1 MNLPRA
7 VLEQEEQANKLYEAV
22 YGNPNGSA
30 EQPANQPAEPEVPPN
45 GLQPPEPQG
54 SQEPAANDGGQEPQA
69 QAPESDDQQNTWE
82 HRYKVLAGKYSS
94 EVPRLAADNRELKNQ
109 LKELSAT
116 VERLKQAP
124 QAKAQLVKPEEVETF
139 GSELIDVVRRAARE
153 ELADKDNEISELKEM
168 VQQLSNKTTK
178 NVEVDFYTALNTK
191 VSDWVTI
198 NDDKNFHKW
207 LNELDDLTGIR
218 RQDLLAQAEADRD
231 ADRVAK
237 FFTAYKRASQSW
249 AATANRSLEAQVA
262 PDTGRQASA
271 PPAKR
276 FYTRGE
282 IADFYGRVRRG
293 EISDN
298 DAIAIEAD
306 IQSAI
311 GEGRVR

>member
-7 VLEQEEQANKLYEAV
+7 VLEQEEKANKLYEAV
-22 YGNPNGSA
+22 YGNPEGA
-30 EQPANQPAEPEVPPN
+30 TEPAANQQEEPQAPPN
-45 GLQPPEPQG
+45 GLQPPPEPQG
-54 SQEPAANDGGQEPQA
+54 SQEPAANQDEGQKPEAQEDDPQ
-69 QAPESDDQQNTWE
+69 QQTWE

-94 EVPRLAADNRELKNQ
+94 EVPRLAADNRELKTK
-109 LKELSAT
+109 LKDLEASI
-116 VERLKQAP
+116 ERLKQAP

-153 ELADKDNEISELKEM
+153 ELAEKDNQISELREM

-178 NVEVDFYTALNTK
+178 NVEVDFYTALNSK
-191 VSDWVTI
+191 VTDWVTI

-237 FFTAYKRASQSW
+237 FFIAYKRASQSW
-249 AATANRSLEAQVA
+249 AANATRSLETQVA

-282 IADFYGRVRRG
+282 IADFYARVRRN
-293 EISDN
+293 EVSDQ

-306 IQSAI
+306 IQAAI

>member
-22 YGNPNGSA
+22 YGNPSGTTA
-30 EQPANQPAEPEVPPN
+30 PANDPAPEPEVPPN
-45 GLQPPEPQG
+45 GLQKPEPDG
-54 SQEPAANDGGQEPQA
+54 SQEPAANQDEGQKPETQEEDPQ
-69 QAPESDDQQNTWE
+69 QQTWE

-94 EVPRLAADNRELKNQ
+94 EVPRLAADNRELKTK
-109 LKELSAT
+109 LKDLEASI
-116 VERLKQAP
+116 ERLKQAP

-153 ELADKDNEISELKEM
+153 EQAEKDSEIAELRAM
-168 VQQLSNKTTK
+168 VEQLSNKTTK
-178 NVEVDFYTALNTK
+178 NVEVDFFTSLNSK
-191 VSDWVTI
+191 VADWVTI

-207 LNELDDLTGIR
+207 LNELDELTGIR

-249 AATANRSLEAQVA
+249 AANATRSLETQVA

-282 IADFYGRVRRG
+282 IAEFYARVRRN

-298 DAIAIEAD
+298 DALAIEAD
-306 IQSAI
+306 IQAAI